1 MRRGLGRGVIKGPA
15 FLCPKAWGY
24 SLPSSGS
31 LDREGGQAPGCHAP
45 WGASLGSS
53 SWSLG
58 AVQSRPEPQGTA
70 PQSAHGYRKL
80 AWWAL
85 ASGLG
90 GISSPSPGACPPSAQ
105 CPPTPVCPRCTSK
118 LTEWTRVCPCLSP
131 YCPLRPRSPH
141 GGRGLC
147 GKITEALA
155 LGLA

>member
-24 SLPSSGS
+24 SLPSPGS
-31 LDREGGQAPGCHAP
+31 LDREGGQALGCHAP

-90 GISSPSPGACPPSAQ
+90 GHLLA
-105 CPPTPVCPRCTSK
+105 
-118 LTEWTRVCPCLSP
+118 L
-131 YCPLRPRSPH
+131 PRSLSTTGPVPPPH
-141 GGRGLC
+141 PRVPTVCLQ
-147 GKITEALA
+147 AD
-155 LGLA
+155 